1 MNHIDLSTVLR
12 QTVACDLYSNLVT
25 RPTGAAIRNEI
36 ERLIAD
42 ARSGALTVIDFSHV
56 SMIDFSCADEVI
68 AKLVLR
74 YCAENAP
81 RDAYFLFRGVT
92 EDHWDAIE
100 AVLERHGL
108 ALAVEREDGIHVVGV
123 LPDAERR
130 AWEIVYQLGPA
141 GTDAIAAALGS
152 EAGAARA
159 VLEALTRRRLIMN
172 LGGRYLAVGSGR
184 ATGGSGGG
192 RQH

>member
-159 VLEALTRRRLIMN
+159 ALEALTRRRLIMN